1 MVKSLDANGV
11 WDTAKEYLTRWWVV
25 RNNDKTGE
33 DVEFKMGFGEGFRQL
48 IQKWVIKHPE
58 IRPK

>member
-1 MVKSLDANGV
+1 MS
-11 WDTAKEYLTRWWVV
+11 WSVV

-33 DVEFKMGFGEGFRQL
+33 DVEFKMGLGEGFRQL

-58 IRPK
+58 IRPKRI